1 MADSEED
8 YSSLPLAD
16 RVTHKIWKVRKQAY
30 EDTTKEFER
39 SGSETDSC
47 FRLWLNDASIW
58 KGIVADSNVAAQQ
71 EGINC
76 LHAFLQ
82 FGGPNAG
89 ARSRPHTIPALAEKG
104 IVSTKAATKAKAI
117 DVLLLYIE
125 LDTPAPIIEDLLP
138 FLSHKMPKVVAATTN
153 VLFAIYRE
161 FGAKTANPKPVL
173 QQLPKLFAHGD
184 KNVRAEAV
192 NLTIELYKWL
202 KDGMK
207 PMFFNDLK
215 PVQQKE
221 LDEAFEKV
229 KGEPA
234 KQARLLRS
242 QQAALAESA
251 AAENGDEAE
260 EPEGEPDTFDLFEPV
275 DVSSKISKDFWDQI
289 NSTKWK
295 DRKESLDMLYGIVN
309 VPRIKE
315 EDFSELIR
323 VLAKSMKDANIT
335 VVIVAAN
342 CVECIAKGL
351 RAAFAKYRSIIFV
364 PTAERLKEKKQ
375 TVADALGAALDSVF
389 NSTSLTDILEDTME
403 LLRNKNPQV
412 KLESLRFL
420 IRCLKNTRV
429 APSKPEV
436 KMISETV
443 TKLLADTLEATRTAA
458 AEAMGTLM
466 KIMGERAMNPFVDG
480 LDDIRKS
487 KIKEFFES
495 AQVKAKDKPPAP
507 VAPPAAGP
515 SKPPLKKKV
524 APKGS
529 ATQPQPSRA
538 PAAAAATT
546 AGAGRGA
553 SDDNPTPVK
562 KAPAVQKLAPKS
574 QVSKLGRKPQPAL
587 TSPTRPTAATDD
599 NTATNPPS
607 HPKLGLGNRGG
618 LTSRTLQAPQSNGK
632 GIEIPRATDSPSF
645 AAEKAEL
652 ERLRS
657 ERENWLTE
665 NMSHRTEKERLLHE
679 LSDIRLQNAQ
689 LIEEHT
695 RDVLSI
701 KAKETQLLRLRSD
714 LQTAE
719 ENLEKK
725 QREVDRLKR
734 ELARFSRASS
744 PAATDLGD
752 ALTHESFGGYP
763 RDRTVSAT
771 GISGIGDHS
780 RASALSRPRNRSS
793 LAGPPSYSLDDSPSM
808 YPSRDSMRSPISDS
822 GSSRDKVQ
830 GPRSDSEVRSG
841 EIADPNENWKR
852 AAQVTSQ
859 LKMRIEQMKARQH
872 MRGVS

>member
-1 MADSEED
+1 MADPEED

-58 KGIVADSNVAAQQ
+58 KGIVADSNVAAQL

-82 FGGPNAG
+82 FGGQNAG
-89 ARSRPHTIPALAEKG
+89 VRSRPHTIPALAEKG

-117 DVLLLYIE
+117 DVLLLYVE
-125 LDTPAPIIEDLLP
+125 LDTPTPIIEDLLP

-192 NLTIELYKWL
+192 SLTVELYKWL

-234 KQARLLRS
+234 KQTRLLRS

-251 AAENGDEAE
+251 AAENGDEAD

-275 DVSSKISKDFWDQI
+275 DVSGKISKDFWDQI
-289 NSTKWK
+289 NSSKWK

-323 VLAKSMKDANIT
+323 ILAKSMKDANIT

-351 RAAFAKYRSIIFV
+351 RSAFAKYRPIIFV

-375 TVADALGAALDSVF
+375 AVADALGAALDGIF

-429 APSKPEV
+429 APSKSEV
-436 KMISETV
+436 KMITDTV

-466 KIMGERAMNPFVDG
+466 KIMGERAMNPYIDG
-480 LDDIRKS
+480 LDEIRKS

-507 VAPPAAGP
+507 APPAAAP

-524 APKGS
+524 AAKAPVAQS
-529 ATQPQPSRA
+529 QPSRA
-538 PAAAAATT
+538 SAPTT
-546 AGAGRGA
+546 TGAGRGA
-553 SDDNPTPVK
+553 SDEGATPAK
-562 KAPAVQKLAPKS
+562 KVPAVQKLVPKP
-574 QVSKLGRKPQPAL
+574 QVSKLGRKPQPGL
-587 TSPTRPTAATDD
+587 TSPTRSAVADD
-599 NTATNPPS
+599 NTITNPPS

-632 GIEIPRATDSPSF
+632 AVEVLRATDSPSF

-665 NMSHRTEKERLLHE
+665 NMSYRAEKEKLLHE

-719 ENLEKK
+719 ENLDKK

-771 GISGIGDHS
+771 SISGIGEHGQ

-793 LAGPPSYSLDDSPSM
+793 LAGSSYGLDDGPSM

-822 GSSRDKVQ
+822 GSSRDKLQ
-830 GPRSDSEVRSG
+830 GQKSESEIRTG

>member
-1 MADSEED
+1 MADAEED
-8 YSSLPLAD
+8 YSSLPLTD

-30 EDTTKEFER
+30 EDTTKEFEK
-39 SGSETDSC
+39 SGSESDSC
-47 FRLWLNDASIW
+47 FRLWLNDPSIW

-89 ARSRPHTIPALAEKG
+89 VRSRPHTIPALAEKG

-125 LDTPAPIIEDLLP
+125 LDTPAPIIDDLLP
-138 FLSHKMPKVVAATTN
+138 FLSHKMPKIVAATTN
-153 VLFAIYRE
+153 VLFTIYRE

-192 NLTIELYKWL
+192 NLTVELYKWL

-234 KQARLLRS
+234 KQTRLLRS

-251 AAENGDEAE
+251 AVEDEAD

-289 NSTKWK
+289 NSSKWK

-315 EDFSELIR
+315 EDFSELAR

-342 CVECIAKGL
+342 CVECLAKGL
-351 RAAFAKYRSIIFV
+351 RAAFGKYRSIIFV

-375 TVADALGAALDSVF
+375 NVADALGAALDGIF
-389 NSTSLTDILEDTME
+389 NSTSLADVLEDTME
-403 LLRNKNPQV
+403 LLRHKNPQV

-420 IRCLKNTRV
+420 IRCLRTTRV

-436 KMISETV
+436 KTISDNV

-507 VAPPAAGP
+507 APPPAAGP
-515 SKPPLKKKV
+515 TSKAPLKKKI

-529 ATQPQPSRA
+529 TTQSQPNRA
-538 PAAAAATT
+538 PGP
-546 AGAGRGA
+546 AGAGRA
-553 SDDNPTPVK
+553 PPDDSMTPVK
-562 KAPAVQKLAPKS
+562 KAPVAQKLAPKA
-574 QVSKLGRKPQPAL
+574 QASKLGRKPQPAL
-587 TSPTRPTAATDD
+587 ASPTRAAAPADDSTA
-599 NTATNPPS
+599 NNPPS
-607 HPKLGLGNRGG
+607 QPKLSLGNRGG
-618 LTSRTLQAPQSNGK
+618 LTSRTLQAPQSGK
-632 GIEIPRATDSPSF
+632 GVETPRAADVSNF
-645 AAEKAEL
+645 AAERAEL
-652 ERLRS
+652 ERLRA
-657 ERENWLTE
+657 EREGLLAE
-665 NMSHRTEKERLLHE
+665 NMGHRSEKEKLLHE

-752 ALTHESFGGYP
+752 APGHESFGGYP
-763 RDRTVSAT
+763 RERTVSAT
-771 GISGIGDHS
+771 GLSGMVDHS
-780 RASALSRPRNRSS
+780 QRASALSRPRNRSS
-793 LAGPPSYSLDDSPSM
+793 LAGPPSYGLDDSPSM
-808 YPSRDSMRSPISDS
+808 YPPRDGMRSPISDS
-822 GSSRDKVQ
+822 GSSREKLQ
-830 GPRSDSEVRSG
+830 GQRSDSDARTSD
-841 EIADPNENWKR
+841 IADPNENWRR

>member
-39 SGSETDSC
+39 SGSETDNC

-82 FGGPNAG
+82 FGGTNAG

-138 FLSHKMPKVVAATTN
+138 FLSHKMPKVVAATVN

-184 KNVRAEAV
+184 KNVRAETV
-192 NLTIELYKWL
+192 NLTVELYKWL

-234 KQARLLRS
+234 KQTRLLRS

-251 AAENGDEAE
+251 ATENGDEPE

-295 DRKESLDMLYGIVN
+295 DRKESLDILYGIVN

-351 RAAFAKYRSIIFV
+351 RTAFAKYRSTIFV

-375 TVADALGAALDSVF
+375 AVADALGAALDGIF

-420 IRCLKNTRV
+420 IRCLKNTRT

-436 KMISETV
+436 KVISDNV

-466 KIMGERAMNPFVDG
+466 KIMGERAMNPFIDG
-480 LDDIRKS
+480 LDEIRKS

-507 VAPPAAGP
+507 VMAPAAGP
-515 SKPPLKKKV
+515 SKPPLKKKI
-524 APKGS
+524 APKGTAAQS
-529 ATQPQPSRA
+529 QPSRA
-538 PAAAAATT
+538 LGVATT
-546 AGAGRGA
+546 TGAGRGA
-553 SDDNPTPVK
+553 SDEGTTPVK
-562 KAPAVQKLAPKS
+562 KAPAIQKLASKS
-574 QVSKLGRKPQPAL
+574 QVSKLGRRPQPAL
-587 TSPTRPTAATDD
+587 TSPTRPTATTDD
-599 NTATNPPS
+599 SVATNPPS
-607 HPKLGLGNRGG
+607 HLKAGLGNRGG

-632 GIEIPRATDSPSF
+632 GIEIPKAADSISF

-665 NMSHRTEKERLLHE
+665 NMSHRAEKEKLLHE

-752 ALTHESFGGYP
+752 ALTHDSFSGYS

-771 GISGIGDHS
+771 GLSGVVGDHN

-793 LAGPPSYSLDDSPSM
+793 LAGPPSYGLDDGPSM

-830 GPRSDSEVRSG
+830 GQRSDSEVRSG
-841 EIADPNENWKR
+841 EITDPNENWKR

>member
-1 MADSEED
+1 MADPEED

-58 KGIVADSNVAAQQ
+58 KGIVADSNVAAQL

-138 FLSHKMPKVVAATTN
+138 FLTHKMPKVVAATTN

-192 NLTIELYKWL
+192 NLTVELYKWL

-229 KGEPA
+229 KNEPA
-234 KQARLLRS
+234 KQTRLLRS

-251 AAENGDEAE
+251 ATENGGDSE

-289 NSTKWK
+289 NSAKWK

-315 EDFSELIR
+315 EDFSELVR

-351 RAAFAKYRSIIFV
+351 RASFAKYRPIIFV

-420 IRCLKNTRV
+420 IRCLRNTRV

-436 KMISETV
+436 KTISDTV

-466 KIMGERAMNPFVDG
+466 KIMGERAMNPFIDG

-524 APKGS
+524 APKSS
-529 ATQPQPSRA
+529 AQSQPTRA
-538 PAAAAATT
+538 PAAAAPS
-546 AGAGRGA
+546 GAGRA
-553 SDDNPTPVK
+553 APDESSTPVK
-562 KAPAVQKLAPKS
+562 KAPAVQKLPPKS
-574 QVSKLGRKPQPAL
+574 QVSKLGKKPQPAL
-587 TSPTRPTAATDD
+587 TSPTRPAAATDD
-599 NTATNPPS
+599 TTATNLPS

-618 LTSRTLQAPQSNGK
+618 LTSRTLQAPQPSGK
-632 GIEIPRATDSPSF
+632 GVDIPKAADSPSF

-665 NMSHRTEKERLLHE
+665 NMNYRADKEKLLHE

-744 PAATDLGD
+744 PAATDIGD
-752 ALTHESFGGYP
+752 ALAHESFSSYP

-771 GISGIGDHS
+771 SISGLGDH

-793 LAGPPSYSLDDSPSM
+793 LAGPPSYGLDDGPSM

-822 GSSRDKVQ
+822 GSSREKVQ
-830 GPRSDSEVRSG
+830 GLRSDSEVRPG
-841 EIADPNENWKR
+841 EIADPNENWRR

>member
-1 MADSEED
+1 MADPEED
-8 YSSLPLAD
+8 YSSLPLTD

-47 FRLWLNDASIW
+47 FRLWLNDPSIW
-58 KGIVADSNVAAQQ
+58 KAIVADSNVAAQQ

-89 ARSRPHTIPALAEKG
+89 TRSRPHTIPALAEKG

-125 LDTPAPIIEDLLP
+125 LDTPSPIIDELLP

-153 VLFAIYRE
+153 VLFTIYRE

-173 QQLPKLFAHGD
+173 QQLAKLFAHGD

-192 NLTIELYKWL
+192 NLTVELYKWL

-229 KGEPA
+229 KSDPA
-234 KQARLLRS
+234 KQTRLLRS

-251 AAENGDEAE
+251 AAENGDGLE

-315 EDFSELIR
+315 EDFSELAR

-342 CVECIAKGL
+342 CVECLAKGL
-351 RAAFAKYRSIIFV
+351 RGAFAKYRSTIFV

-375 TVADALGAALDSVF
+375 TVADALGGALDGIF
-389 NSTSLTDILEDTME
+389 NSTSLTDVLEDTME

-420 IRCLKNTRV
+420 IRCLKNTKV

-436 KMISETV
+436 KMISDNA

-466 KIMGERAMNPFVDG
+466 KIMGERAMNPFIDG
-480 LDDIRKS
+480 LDDIRKA

-507 VAPPAAGP
+507 TAPPTSGP
-515 SKPPLKKKV
+515 VSKPPLKKKI
-524 APKGS
+524 APKGPT
-529 ATQPQPSRA
+529 AQQQPTRPTG
-538 PAAAAATT
+538 AAGAS
-546 AGAGRGA
+546 AGRGQA
-553 SDDNPTPVK
+553 DEGATPVK
-562 KAPAVQKLAPKS
+562 KAPAVQKLVPKA
-574 QVSKLGRKPQPAL
+574 QASKLGRKPQPPL
-587 TSPTRPTAATDD
+587 TSPTRAVPQTEDSTAA
-599 NTATNPPS
+599 NPPS
-607 HPKLGLGNRGG
+607 HPKYGLGNRGG
-618 LTSRTLQAPQSNGK
+618 LTSRTLQAPQPNGK
-632 GIEIPRATDSPSF
+632 GIETTKAMDSPTF
-645 AAEKAEL
+645 AVDKAEVERLKAEKEAL
-652 ERLRS
+652 LA
-657 ERENWLTE
+657 E
-665 NMSHRTEKERLLHE
+665 NMNYRADKEKLLHE

-752 ALTHESFGGYP
+752 TLAHEPFGGYP
-763 RDRTVSAT
+763 RERTVSAT
-771 GISGIGDHS
+771 GISGISEHGQ
-780 RASALSRPRNRSS
+780 RVNQLSRPRNRSS
-793 LAGPPSYSLDDSPSM
+793 LAGPPSYGLDDGSSM
-808 YPSRDSMRSPISDS
+808 YPPRDGMRSPISDS
-822 GSSRDKVQ
+822 GSGKEKVQ
-830 GPRSDSEVRSG
+830 RSDSDVRASD
-841 EIADPNENWKR
+841 IADPNENWKR